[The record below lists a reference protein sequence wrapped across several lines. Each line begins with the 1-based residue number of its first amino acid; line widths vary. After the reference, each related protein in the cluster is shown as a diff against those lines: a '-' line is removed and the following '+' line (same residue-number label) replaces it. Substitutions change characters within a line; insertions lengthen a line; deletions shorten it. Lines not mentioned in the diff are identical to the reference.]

1 MKRERAVMNVVHA
14 LPLLLCGLG
23 GYAIG
28 AAYEAGLIGVVLGCL
43 LGGGMV
49 GLGLFIERR
58 GARKLLWGIA
68 GAVVGLLA
76 GGLFTQAVLAT
87 VPHGGRWGIIPM
99 LFFAYIGLLFALKV
113 EKNPELFQKET
124 PLQTSDAVL
133 LNSKILDTSVI
144 IDGRI
149 ADLAQTGFL
158 EGTCILPHFI
168 LKELQHIADSSDSL
182 KRVRGRRGLDILQ
195 KIQKMVEI
203 NVRIVDDDFPLIRD
217 VDSKIVALAKR
228 MSAKVVTNDFN
239 LNKVA
244 ELQGVPVLNINQL
257 CNALRP
263 VVLPGEPMSIF
274 VVKEGKEM
282 GQGIAYLD
290 DGTMIVVDDGRRWI
304 GKTIDVMV
312 TSVLQTAAGRMIFT
326 RMRENRENTD
336 TYPVAK
342 SG

>member
-1 MKRERAVMNVVHA
+1 MKNEKVVMGIVHA
-14 LPLLLCGLG
+14 LPILLGGVG
-23 GYAIG
+23 GYAMG
-28 AAYEAGLIGVVLGCL
+28 ATYDAGLVGLGLGCL
-43 LGGGMV
+43 LGGGVV

-58 GARKLLWGIA
+58 GARKLLWGIS

-76 GGLFTQAVLAT
+76 GGLFTQAMLAT
-87 VPHGGRWGIIPM
+87 APHGGPWGIVLTP
-99 LFFAYIGLLFALKV
+99 FFAYIGLLFALKV

-124 PLQTSDAVL
+124 PRQTPDAVS

-168 LKELQHIADSSDSL
+168 LKELQNIADSSDSL

-263 VVLPGEPMSIF
+263 VVLPGEPMNIF
-274 VVKEGKEM
+274 VVKEGKEI

-304 GKTIDVMV
+304 GKNIDVVV
-312 TSVLQTAAGRMIFT
+312 TSVLQTTAGRMIFT
-326 RMRENRENTD
+326 RVRENTEA
-336 TYPVAK
+336 YPVAR